1 MCPTHKAQPFH
12 VTTHQL
18 ALQNIVPS
26 FSFKVS
32 HNNIFMHMFK
42 HSKKWVQIIINWLN
56 SLTSKVMGKFGPFIS
71 RYSPLPHPGGGAWF
85 SWSAT
90 CLLSRRSLP
99 AMTQKS
105 QPELQV
111 LLESTGCPMPNT
123 TFIQLSSSN
132 PGQLVS
138 FSSACF
144 WARRLNLCTIQ
155 HIYLVLQSVVFR
167 EVSAFCW
174 STDTKSSVFTR
185 GHSLSRLQPFVANT
199 L

>member
-71 RYSPLPHPGGGAWF
+71 RYSPLPHPGGGPDFHEVPLAF
-85 SWSAT
+85 SPGDPFLPWLRRASQNCRSCWRAQGALCQAPHSSNSHLQILANSFPSQVPASEHGGWISVPYNT
-90 CLLSRRSLP
+90 YTWCSRVWCLERSLLFAGALTLNP
-99 AMTQKS
+99 QCS
-105 QPELQV
+105 QEDIPFP
-111 LLESTGCPMPNT
+111 GCSP
-123 TFIQLSSSN
+123 L
-132 PGQLVS
+132 
-138 FSSACF
+138 
-144 WARRLNLCTIQ
+144 
-155 HIYLVLQSVVFR
+155 
-167 EVSAFCW
+167 
-174 STDTKSSVFTR
+174 
-185 GHSLSRLQPFVANT
+185 
-199 L
+199 